1 MGKTIRTKAV
11 KEMFDAILTLEE
23 EEECYKFF
31 EDVCTVNEVLSLA
44 QRFEVAKMLTQG
56 HTYME
61 VAEQTG
67 ASTATIARV
76 NRSLNYGGAG
86 YEMVFAR
93 LREKGLME

>member
-11 KEMFDAILTLEE
+11 QEMFDAILTLEE

-76 NRSLNYGGAG
+76 NRSLNYGGEG

>member
-76 NRSLNYGGAG
+76 NRSLNYGGEG

>member
-31 EDVCTVNEVLSLA
+31 DDVCTVNEVLSLA

-76 NRSLNYGGAG
+76 NRSLNYGGEG

>member
-76 NRSLNYGGAG
+76 NRSLYYGGEG